1 MPVTP
6 FDHLALAHPRR
17 NRWRLRVWR
26 EWCFL
31 RVLGRHFAVRAII
44 MLAVLN
50 GGALLFKTLGPER
63 DMPYLKALWSAW
75 LLIFAE
81 TPPYDFPDSLVL
93 DLMYFVMPILG
104 LTVIIEGIIDFALV
118 LRDRKRSE
126 RSWCVMMAS
135 QLRNHIVLVGFGKL
149 GYSTYLLLRRLGES
163 VVVVERDPNNQFFEE
178 LRRDGVPLLIGDARR
193 DVLLGDA
200 NIAHAKSI
208 IVATNDD
215 LANLEVALDAR
226 RINPRIRVVLRMF
239 DQNMANKVGEGF
251 NIHQSMSQ
259 SAVSAPAFAMS
270 AVEPSIIHSFIVGD
284 DLVVL
289 QRWDVRPG
297 GPLMGMT
304 IADIMARHGVS
315 IVKLR
320 RGPSEAA
327 LFPPPA
333 TTIHEGDS
341 LLVQGPYEVLR
352 RLAEYATAMS

>member
-1 MPVTP
+1 MT
-6 FDHLALAHPRR
+6 
-17 NRWRLRVWR
+17 
-26 EWCFL
+26 
-31 RVLGRHFAVRAII
+31 
-44 MLAVLN
+44 
-50 GGALLFKTLGPER
+50 
-63 DMPYLKALWSAW
+63 
-75 LLIFAE
+75 
-81 TPPYDFPDSLVL
+81 
-93 DLMYFVMPILG
+93 
-104 LTVIIEGIIDFALV
+104 
-118 LRDRKRSE
+118 
-126 RSWCVMMAS
+126 MAS
-135 QLRNHIVLVGFGKL
+135 SMRNHIVLVGLGRL
-149 GYSTYLLLRRLGES
+149 GYRTFRVLSALGEP
-163 VVVVERDPNNQFFEE
+163 VVVIERDEAREFVEAV
-178 LRRDGVPLLIGDARR
+178 RRDGSPLLIADARH
-193 DVLLGDA
+193 DETLVAA
-200 NIAHAKSI
+200 NVAEARSI
-208 IVATNDD
+208 ITCTNDD
-215 LANLEVALDAR
+215 LGNLEVALDAR
-226 RINPRIRVVLRMF
+226 RMNPNIRVVLRMF